1 MARIARPN
9 RPLADVNL
17 LPQKDG
23 SHEVVVCFMPDV
35 DSLVGEGDSRAVL
48 AIDASR
54 SIKDQFGIGGVFE
67 AKPNYVQG
75 VARKL
80 GEILCGVTRNG
91 KVSML
96 YWAMG
101 QAPAGAKPGDKGG
114 GETEEI
120 GEYDAPGC
128 MKANFGG
135 PKKKNGWG
143 TGTQMLPAIKYTV
156 EKVGKDADL
165 TFGVIVT
172 DGIIEDEAACIAY
185 CLKLGQEIAAGK
197 RKAVKFVLIGVGS
210 QVNEEQLQKFN
221 DMFEDTPLKGKVD
234 LFASGVAADMQSE
247 ADIIAVLFGELMNED
262 MEVAASGRVIAG
274 GKELANFA
282 DKLPGKFRFM
292 LPKGMT
298 EFTVE
303 TPNGSVTQDVSEAV

>member
-35 DSLVGEGDSRAVL
+35 ESLVGEGDSRAVL
-48 AIDASR
+48 ALDASR
-54 SIKDQFGIGGVFE
+54 SIKDQFGVGGVFDT
-67 AKPNYVQG
+67 KPNYVQG

-80 GEILCGVTRNG
+80 GEILCGVTRSG

-101 QAPAGAKPGDKGG
+101 PGGA
-114 GETEEI
+114 ETEEI
-120 GEYDAPGC
+120 GEFDTAGC
-128 MKANFGG
+128 AKAAFAG

-143 TGTQMLPAIKYTV
+143 TGTQMLPAIKYTI
-156 EKVGKDADL
+156 EQIGKDADL

-172 DGIIEDEAACIAY
+172 DGIIEDEAACLSY
-185 CLKLGQEIAAGK
+185 CLKVGQEIASGK
-197 RKAVKFVLIGVGS
+197 RKALKLVLIGVGA
-210 QVNEEQLQKFN
+210 QVNEGQLQKFN
-221 DMFEDTPLKGKVD
+221 DMFEETPLKGKVD
-234 LFASGVAADMQSE
+234 IFASGVAADMQSE
-247 ADIIAVLFGELMNED
+247 ADIIAVVFGELMNED
-262 MEVAASGRVIAG
+262 VEVASSGRVLAG
-274 GKELANFA
+274 GREVATFA
-282 DKLPGKFRFM
+282 DGLKGKFRFV
-292 LPKGMT
+292 LPKGVT

-303 TPNGSVTQDVSEAV
+303 TPNGNVTQDVSEAL